1 MDIRNAIGLD
11 SEIEH
16 LNNVLNEMN
25 FHRRGAVRHW
35 ISSEE
40 SMNTFLNHIDE
51 ALYVSFTVLVFK
63 SMF

>member
-1 MDIRNAIGLD
+1 MDIRNAVGLD

-25 FHRRGAVRHW
+25 FHHRGAVRHW
-35 ISSEE
+35 ISSKE
-40 SMNTFLNHIDE
+40 SMNTLLNHMNE
-51 ALYVSFTVLVFK
+51 ALYVSFTALVFK